1 MKKQARLHRVLGLF
15 ETTLSGIGIIF
26 GAGIYVL
33 IGKAAGIA
41 GVNVW
46 LSFLLAAIVAA
57 LTGLSYAELSSMY
70 PKASAEYEYSKNAFG
85 KRAGFLVGWLALI
98 AGIVSA
104 STVAL
109 GFGGYLSA
117 LTGLPMQWL
126 AVGVII
132 VCSFI
137 VFLGIRQTAWIAV
150 LFTLVES
157 AGLVVIVF
165 IGLPYIGKM
174 DLLDFSSFNFTA
186 VFEAAALIFFAF
198 IGFEE
203 IVRMSEETKNP
214 KKIIPTALII
224 AIIVSSVVYV
234 LVALSSVAVLGV
246 QKLSESSAPLAEVAF
261 SVFGETAFF
270 TIAVIAL
277 FSTFNTVLLILLAAS
292 RLVYGIGKD
301 KEFPEIV
308 ASIHKKTKTPWVAII
323 IIMVISSSLALLGD
337 ISLVANA
344 TDFVLFSVFIAINAS
359 VIILRFKEPHCH
371 RAFCVPGSVKGIPIL
386 PVAGIFANVALA
398 IHISLEIIALMLVMA
413 FLGLLYFEI
422 YKKNSK
428 IRTTG

>member
-33 IGKAAGIA
+33 VGKAAGIA

-98 AGIVSA
+98 A
-104 STVAL
+104 
-109 GFGGYLSA
+109 
-117 LTGLPMQWL
+117 
-126 AVGVII
+126 
-132 VCSFI
+132 
-137 VFLGIRQTAWIAV
+137 V

-174 DLLDFSSFNFTA
+174 NLLDFSNFNFTA
-186 VFEAAALIFFAF
+186 VFEAPAFIFFAF

-261 SVFGETAFF
+261 SVF
-270 TIAVIAL
+270 
-277 FSTFNTVLLILLAAS
+277 
-292 RLVYGIGKD
+292 
-301 KEFPEIV
+301 
-308 ASIHKKTKTPWVAII
+308 
-323 IIMVISSSLALLGD
+323 
-337 ISLVANA
+337 
-344 TDFVLFSVFIAINAS
+344 
-359 VIILRFKEPHCH
+359 
-371 RAFCVPGSVKGIPIL
+371 
-386 PVAGIFANVALA
+386 
-398 IHISLEIIALMLVMA
+398 
-413 FLGLLYFEI
+413 
-422 YKKNSK
+422 
-428 IRTTG
+428 